1 MPRDTPPA
9 PAEARASKRS
19 YHAPR
24 LTLLGTLTDV
34 TRTSAN
40 GSNTDG
46 GSTPPEIYTS

>member
-9 PAEARASKRS
+9 PAETRASRRP

-24 LTLLGTLTDV
+24 LTLLGSLTDV
-34 TRTSAN
+34 TRTSAD

-46 GSTPPEIYTS
+46 GGTPPEIYTS